1 MEAILKKL
9 LIGTKPE
16 TRENPFSGEVI
27 ELDPTEVAVH
37 DFIKGCE
44 YTGNYKDM
52 GTALGWFA
60 ENNPKA
66 YMVLLD

>member
-1 MEAILKKL
+1 MEAILKEL

-16 TRENPFSGEVI
+16 ARENPFSGEVI

-44 YTGNYKDM
+44 MIGRYKDM
-52 GTALGWFA
+52 QTALGWFA
-60 ENNPKA
+60 EKNPKA